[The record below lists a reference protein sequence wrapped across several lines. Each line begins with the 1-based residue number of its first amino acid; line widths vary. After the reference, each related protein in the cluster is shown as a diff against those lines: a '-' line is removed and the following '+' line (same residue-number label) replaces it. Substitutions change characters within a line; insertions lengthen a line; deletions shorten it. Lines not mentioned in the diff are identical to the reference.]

1 MLAMLIWIRTRTL
14 VYMVT
19 QPQAAVSKVDMSA
32 TAAPQARPVQK
43 RWPVAAS
50 IWAALAVSVAMW
62 AAIGWAVLGFMGL
75 FS

>member
-1 MLAMLIWIRTRTL
+1 
-14 VYMVT
+14 MVP
-19 QPQAAVSKVDMSA
+19 QPQAAVSKVDMRA
-32 TAAPQARPVQK
+32 AAAPQVRAVQK

-62 AAIGWAVLGFMGL
+62 AGIGWIVLSFMGL